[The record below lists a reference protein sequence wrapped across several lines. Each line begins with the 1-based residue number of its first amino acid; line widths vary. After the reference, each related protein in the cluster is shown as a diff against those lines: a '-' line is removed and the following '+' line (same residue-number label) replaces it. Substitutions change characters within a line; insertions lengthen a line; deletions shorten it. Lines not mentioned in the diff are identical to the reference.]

1 MRLWV
6 TGYRA
11 YELSV
16 FNDKDPKKLVI
27 KHVIKEDLK
36 NRCENGLE
44 WVLTGGQLGVEQ
56 WTIETVLEL
65 KSDYPELKIALM
77 LPFANFGENWQ
88 EDKQQH
94 LMELKQAAD
103 FCGEVSR
110 QPYSSPQQ
118 LKNYQTFMLSHTEG
132 ATLIYDPDYPG
143 KSKYDHQSI
152 LKRQAKT
159 TYGEELIDMFELQD
173 AATEMAEQ
181 SANDQE

>member
-1 MRLWV
+1 MDARDEFLEIFYDNV
-6 TGYRA
+6 DREGA
-11 YELSV
+11 
-16 FNDKDPKKLVI
+16 DKF
-27 KHVIKEDLK
+27 
-36 NRCENGLE
+36 LE
-44 WVLTGGQLGVEQ
+44 W
-56 WTIETVLEL
+56 LE
-65 KSDYPELKIALM
+65 KSDFFTAPASTRRHNSFKGGLCAHSVNVYKRFVKLIEGQ
-77 LPFANFGENWQ
+77 FGENWQ